1 MRFLFLLLVAAFAPL
16 LGRAQS
22 EFAPGTYELA
32 DGTKGT
38 GMLSYENGY
47 KARLTVKDPKADPDS
62 KAGKKG
68 QEFAGSKVRAFT
80 IAGDHYVLL
89 HSVKLDSGMPF
100 STMSLKN
107 NFAKVVL
114 EGKLELLEFDL
125 TQMVHSG
132 ASRDNVGNRN
142 APLQAAHSKAYLLRR
157 QGEDE
162 AASIPV
168 IGKKY
173 REVLTSYLAGRPDL
187 IKKVGPKP
195 TSEEDLRELIK
206 AYNSGSIGQ

>member
-1 MRFLFLLLVAAFAPL
+1 MRFLFLLLLAVCSPF
-16 LGRAQS
+16 LGHAQS
-22 EFAPGTYELA
+22 ELAPGTYELA

-47 KARLTVKDPKADPDS
+47 KADLLVKDLKADPTS

-68 QEFAGSKVRAFT
+68 QEFAASKVRAFT
-80 IAGDHYVLL
+80 MAGDHYVLL
-89 HSVKLDSGMPF
+89 HSIRLDSGMPF
-100 STMSLKN
+100 SSTTMKN

-114 EGKLELLEFDL
+114 EGKLELLEYDL
-125 TQMVHSG
+125 TQMMRSG
-132 ASRDNVGNRN
+132 MSRDNAGNRN
-142 APLQAAHSKAYLLRR
+142 APMQAAYTKAYLLRR

-173 REVLTSYLAGRPDL
+173 REVLTSYLAGRSDL

-195 TSEEDLRELIK
+195 TSQEDLFELIK
-206 AYNSGSIGQ
+206 AFNSGSTGQ

>member
-1 MRFLFLLLVAAFAPL
+1 MRFLFLLLAVCSSFL
-16 LGRAQS
+16 SHAQS
-22 EFAPGTYELA
+22 ELALGTYELA

-47 KARLTVKDPKADPDS
+47 KATLLVKDPKADPTS

-68 QEFAGSKVRAFT
+68 QEFAAAKVRAFT
-80 IAGDHYVLL
+80 IVGDHYVLL
-89 HSVKLDSGMPF
+89 HSIKLDSGMPF
-100 STMSLKN
+100 SSTTMKN

-114 EGKLELLEFDL
+114 EGKLELLEYDL
-125 TQMVHSG
+125 TQMMRSG
-132 ASRDNVGNRN
+132 MSRDNAGNRN
-142 APLQAAHSKAYLLRR
+142 APMQAAYTKAYLLRR
-157 QGEDE
+157 QGEDD

-195 TSEEDLRELIK
+195 TSQEDLIDLIK
-206 AYNSGSIGQ
+206 AFNSGSTGQ

>member
-1 MRFLFLLLVAAFAPL
+1 MRFLFLLLLAACSPF
-16 LGRAQS
+16 LGYSQS
-22 EFAPGTYELA
+22 EPAPGTYELA
-32 DGTKGT
+32 DGTTGT

-47 KARLTVKDPKADPDS
+47 KATLLVKDPKADPTS
-62 KAGKKG
+62 KIGRKG
-68 QEFAGSKVRAFT
+68 QEFAAAKVRAFT
-80 IAGDHYVLL
+80 LAGDHYVQL
-89 HSVKLDSGMPF
+89 HSIKLDSGMPL
-100 STMSLKN
+100 SSMTMKN

-114 EGKLELLEFDL
+114 EGKLELLEYDL

-132 ASRDNVGNRN
+132 MSRDNAGNRN
-142 APLQAAHSKAYLLRR
+142 APMQTAHSKAYLLRR

-162 AASIPV
+162 AASIPI

-195 TSEEDLRELIK
+195 TSQEDLIELIK
-206 AYNSGSIGQ
+206 AFNSGSTGQ

>member
-1 MRFLFLLLVAAFAPL
+1 MRLLFLLLAVCSPFLAN
-16 LGRAQS
+16 AQS
-22 EFAPGTYELA
+22 DPASGTYELA
-32 DGTKGT
+32 DGTKGA
-38 GMLSYENGY
+38 GMLAYENGY
-47 KARLTVKDPKADPDS
+47 KATLLVKDPTADPRS
-62 KAGKKG
+62 QAGKKG
-68 QEFAGSKVRAFT
+68 QEFGAAKVRAFT

-100 STMSLKN
+100 SSMTMKN
-107 NFAKVVL
+107 NFAKVML
-114 EGKLELLEFDL
+114 EGKLELLEYDL
-125 TQMVHSG
+125 TQMVHAG
-132 ASRDNVGNRN
+132 ASRDNAGNRN
-142 APLQAAHSKAYLLRR
+142 SPMQAAHSKAYLLRH

-195 TSEEDLRELIK
+195 TTQEDLIELIK
-206 AYNSGSIGQ
+206 AYNAGQ